1 MRIERTVIAL
11 GLSALLY
18 AQAPGVFD
26 TLEADGDARF
36 NGDVVFTTPSG
47 ALVSFQS
54 LVNAGVGLPMTID
67 SDTSTQGYQCPAGM
81 EEITASRGRLP
92 VGVTPSGTLAGTNG
106 DAYTDTDIARRG
118 GTAHGGAS
126 GSYTPP
132 SLSNS
137 LGVSHQSPT
146 ASSNLGVSI
155 GSHNHSTDE
164 LYQATSANAPTG
176 SGQTLV
182 ASNLNSVSTITGS
195 TTPSASITGGVNI
208 SGGSASLTGSIN
220 FSPGSL
226 SVFGGGAGNQPHPAP
241 GYQVLWCS
249 FS

>member
-67 SDTSTQGYQCPAGM
+67 SDTSTQGYQCPSGM
-81 EEITASRGRLP
+81 EEITALRGRLP

-118 GTAHGGAS
+118 GTAHGGVS
-126 GSYTPP
+126 SNYSPP

-155 GSHNHSTDE
+155 GSHAHDHQDIYRTGD
-164 LYQATSANAPTG
+164 QAIQSGTGTFSANN
-176 SGQTLV
+176 QTV
-182 ASNLNSVSTITGS
+182 RNGVTDSS
-195 TTPSASITGGVNI
+195 TPSATITGGVSI
-208 SGGSASLTGSIN
+208 SGGSASLTGSIS

-226 SVFGGGAGNQPHPAP
+226 SVSGGGAGNQPHPAP

>member
-67 SDTSTQGYQCPAGM
+67 SDTSTPGYQCPSGM
-81 EEITASRGRLP
+81 EEVTEARGRMPL
-92 VGVTPSGTLAGTNG
+92 GVTPSGTLGGETG
-106 DAYTDTDIARRG
+106 DEYTDTDIARRG
-118 GTAHGGAS
+118 GTAQSIS
-126 GSYTPP
+126 GS
-132 SLSNS
+132 
-137 LGVSHQSPT
+137 
-146 ASSNLGVSI
+146 ASTSV
-155 GSHNHSTDE
+155 GSHTHDE
-164 LYQATSANAPTG
+164 WGVGGSVGVIGGNTG
-176 SGQTLV
+176 IFAQQFGEGT
-182 ASNLNSVSTITGS
+182 TGA
-195 TTPSASITGGVNI
+195 TTPSAST
-208 SGGSASLTGSIN
+208 
-220 FSPGSL
+220 
-226 SVFGGGAGNQPHPAP
+226 SVSVTDYTDKPHPAP
-241 GYQVLWCS
+241 ALQVLWCR